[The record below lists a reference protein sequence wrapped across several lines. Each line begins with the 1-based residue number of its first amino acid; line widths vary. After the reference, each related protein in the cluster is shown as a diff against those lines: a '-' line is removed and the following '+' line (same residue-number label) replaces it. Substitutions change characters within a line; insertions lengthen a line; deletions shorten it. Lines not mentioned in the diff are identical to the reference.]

1 MIDHVSVNVSDPA
14 ASKAFYEA
22 ALAPLGYRVVM
33 EFGPVTGLGASVPG
47 APEGAP
53 ASPDLWLS
61 PTKSPTPCHIAVAA
75 SSTAQVD
82 AFHEAALAAGGKDN
96 GGPGERAHYHPG
108 YYGAFVLD
116 PDGNNLE
123 AVFHGAGA

>member
-1 MIDHVSVNVSDPA
+1 MIDHISVNVSDPE

-47 APEGAP
+47 APQDARVP
-53 ASPDLWLS
+53 PDLWLS
-61 PTKSPTPCHIAVAA
+61 PTKSPTPCHVAVTA

-82 AFHEAALAAGGKDN
+82 AFHKAALAAGGKDN

-108 YYGAFVLD
+108 LQGT
-116 PDGNNLE
+116 P
-123 AVFHGAGA
+123 